1 MGQMPLEGLAKL
13 KNQVIPNAQVMLL
26 GICPIIIKY
35 HIKDNSK
42 KSLVEYLGSNE
53 YWKYSYTMLDG
64 PPPETWD
71 MQINANLNFLKGR
84 S

>member
-1 MGQMPLEGLAKL
+1 
-13 KNQVIPNAQVMLL
+13 
-26 GICPIIIKY
+26 
-35 HIKDNSK
+35 
-42 KSLVEYLGSNE
+42 
-53 YWKYSYTMLDG
+53 MLDG

>member
-53 YWKYSYTMLDG
+53 Y
-64 PPPETWD
+64 
-71 MQINANLNFLKGR
+71 
-84 S
+84 